1 MSHITQADVNAGK
14 VIFNEAKAGYRTTE
28 FWVSLATLILVNVN
42 GLVVSLPDKYQ
53 AGASAFIGAFYA
65 LSRGIAKNSV
75 PAPEKV

>member
-1 MSHITQADVNAGK
+1 MSQITQADIEAGK
-14 VIFNEAKAGYRTTE
+14 VVFSETRKGIKTTE
-28 FWVSLATLILVNVN
+28 FWVSLAALVLVNVN